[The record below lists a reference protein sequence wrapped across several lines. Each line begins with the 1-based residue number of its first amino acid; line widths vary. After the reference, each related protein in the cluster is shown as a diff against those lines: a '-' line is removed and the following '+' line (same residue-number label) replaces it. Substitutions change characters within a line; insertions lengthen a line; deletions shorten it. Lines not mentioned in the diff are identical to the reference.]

1 MLLTQ
6 TFSDTNYSLI
16 LNLVVKPYHKRHNSQ
31 QVISDGVKKDYP
43 MMQSEL
49 YSILCMLLCNDVYTN
64 NIFLTVSMLPLTPHH
79 PTFPYVITTSIST
92 HNFTSFWTPFSFS
105 TASVGKDPACDVSHC
120 SSSTSPL
127 KTCRNPAI

>member
-6 TFSDTNYSLI
+6 TFSDTNYNLI

-79 PTFPYVITTSIST
+79 PIFPYVITTSL
-92 HNFTSFWTPFSFS
+92 
-105 TASVGKDPACDVSHC
+105 
-120 SSSTSPL
+120 STS
-127 KTCRNPAI
+127 